1 MINKI
6 IFYLRNRIKLDNGN
20 EIINCWENKIRNSK
34 MTLRGKGNKIV
45 IGKNVNLQKVS
56 FEIRGENNIIEI
68 GENTIVGENTYF
80 VLRGNNHKILVG
92 KNCMFSRNI
101 KLMASDGHKIYH
113 NDKLLET
120 NGSIEMGDN
129 IWIADNVTIL
139 KNIKIKNGSIIGI
152 NSLVTKSIEKENVLI
167 VGNPAKIVKENIKWE
182 K

>member
-1 MINKI
+1 MIYKI
-6 IFYLRNRIKLDNGN
+6 IFYLRNRIKVDNGN
-20 EIINCWENKIRNSK
+20 EIINYWKNKVRNSK
-34 MTLRGKGNKIV
+34 MTLRG
-45 IGKNVNLQKVS
+45 
-56 FEIRGENNIIEI
+56 
-68 GENTIVGENTYF
+68 
-80 VLRGNNHKILVG
+80 NNHKIVVG

-101 KLMASDGHKIYH
+101 KLMASDGHKIYCD
-113 NDKLLET
+113 NKLLKT
-120 NGSIEMGDN
+120 DGNIEIGDN